1 MDRRPP
7 TRHSLNQQK
16 RLRAKEALI
25 LSKRTRPCK
34 NCSRKKGKNQKQ
46 QVDFFAR
53 AAYTLNEGLVG
64 LGERY

>member
-7 TRHSLNQQK
+7 TRQSLNQQK

-34 NCSRKKGKNQKQ
+34 NCSRKKGKNQK
-46 QVDFFAR
+46 
-53 AAYTLNEGLVG
+53 
-64 LGERY
+64 